1 MQHHAESQ
9 FAIDQL
15 ADPLDELP
23 ALSCP
28 SCDSDLIEDELFISH
43 RVCSAC
49 GRHFSMPAR
58 SRVLLIAD
66 ADSFQEIPTPLLLDE
81 DLDNDQI
88 SAIDRI
94 AEQHERPVLD
104 EAIVTGVA
112 AIGGVR
118 VVVIAL
124 DDQLLGSHIGAL
136 GAEKIIIGLEHALS
150 RRLPVIALCAGGAAR
165 TQAGPLAMVQG
176 ARLAAVSAQ
185 VQVAGVPMIA
195 VLTHPTSAEVF
206 SSFASQCDVIFAE
219 PGTQL
224 GVTWSSGQSLDAA
237 EQALTDEM
245 LVSHG
250 WIDGV
255 VARPVLRQ
263 HVGDLLDLLGKRVK
277 AGGSGVRA
285 NADVATPASSS
296 DDSDG
301 DAYVPE
307 RPRGPEYLA
316 RLVMPFIE
324 LRGDRVEA
332 DDRQVVCG
340 IGRLEDSAV
349 AIVAQDRSVPEIED
363 GTAAIRKVQRLARLA
378 GRFEMPL
385 VLLVDSPARSGGG
398 IVRPDASL
406 AIAKLSS
413 MMAMLPVP
421 VISVA
426 IGTARGALG
435 NVMMTGDQRLMLE
448 HATYHLAGSF
458 VSRGGRFPTPPTG
471 IDIGQD
477 WPARECERLGLVDVI
492 VAEPAPGAEADS
504 GWAALTLRTSLVKS
518 LDVLSNSGPRRLVE
532 ARHQRHRMLGQESEF
547 GQAAIRLEMR
557 EWQEVQQ
564 SVAKSFEDFRG
575 RVGQRMANQPRL
587 SFQRPD
593 LGEIATRLRA
603 RREELRQEL
612 LERTGRS
619 ER

>member
-1 MQHHAESQ
+1 MDHHAESQ
-9 FAIDQL
+9 FATDQL
-15 ADPLDELP
+15 ADPFDDLP

-28 SCDSDLIEDELFISH
+28 SCDSDLVEDELFIGH
-43 RVCSAC
+43 RVCSVC

-66 ADSFQEIPTPLLLDE
+66 EHSFQEIPTPLLLDE

-136 GAEKIIIGLEHALS
+136 GAEKIILGLEYALS

-206 SSFASQCDVIFAE
+206 GSFASQCDVIFAE

-224 GVTWSSGQSLDAA
+224 GVTWSAGQSLDAA
-237 EQALTDEM
+237 EQALADET

-255 VARPVLRQ
+255 VARPALRQ
-263 HVGDLLDLLGKRVK
+263 HLGALLDLLAKRTRTGP
-277 AGGSGVRA
+277 AGVRVGPEA
-285 NADVATPASSS
+285 GTAAEHADDTEE
-296 DDSDG
+296 
-301 DAYVPE
+301 DAYGSE
-307 RPRGPEYLA
+307 RLRGPEYLT
-316 RLVMPFIE
+316 RMVTPFIE

-340 IGRLEDSAV
+340 IGRLEGSAV
-349 AIVAQDRSVPEIED
+349 VIVAQDRMIPERD
-363 GTAAIRKVQRLARLA
+363 DATAAIRKVQRLARLA

-385 VLLVDSPARSGGG
+385 VLLVDSPAQAGAG

-426 IGTARGALG
+426 VGTARGALG

-492 VAEPAPGAEADS
+492 VPEPAPGAEVDS
-504 GWAALTLRTSLVKS
+504 GWVALTLKTSLAKS
-518 LDVLSNSGPRRLVE
+518 LGTLANFGPRRLVE

-547 GQAAIRLEMR
+547 GQAAMLLEMR

-564 SVAKSFEDFRG
+564 SVARSFEDFRG
-575 RVGQRMANQPRL
+575 RMGQRMANQPRL

-593 LGEIATRLRA
+593 LGELATRLRA